1 MGLQSARSLSG
12 FPSIETGQLDKSAR
26 GASCA
31 TKLPNR
37 HRPSQTCNKFN
48 LSWRLEKLTGPFA
61 MPTRQPAFPAHA
73 SNCFANRPTSIHRNP
88 VLGIRSGILSPST
101 LIGALLM
108 AGVLPFSID
117 TASATPFTISSNST
131 TAQTLGTSSGQTGTV
146 AAGKSLTVSGATVAV
161 TVSGNSATLNNLGT
175 ISQTGNGRVIRDNTG
190 VTGLVVN
197 NGSTSNSSALMQAA
211 DADVIQMNKAVASV
225 TLNNYGS
232 MISTNASAGGSQAVD
247 FSAITTG
254 ANIVNNFAG
263 GLMQATE
270 ADAVRPGAN
279 GVVFNAGTIKS
290 MTTTGSSSD
299 GIDGQNNS
307 GIQITNAATGLV
319 EGGRHGIT
327 GGQVDSATTYTM
339 NVTNNAGGIIR
350 GDNGSGI
357 NIDGFNSL
365 QSATVVNNG
374 TIIGQ
379 GITGDGDG
387 VDVDGLV
394 NITNTGIIRS
404 VNAFSLPSDGLA
416 FSEGITVGGG
426 TIINS
431 GTIEGLVSAGNT
443 NAVGRGISLSGN
455 DITTGPLAG
464 TREAIYGNATVTN
477 QAGGLIRG
485 QTDSAIVAEGAAS
498 GFTVVIN
505 NNAGGTVLGGGAS
518 TAAIRGGVDN
528 TVINNAGIINGAS
541 SGKAIELGSA
551 HNSVVISGGSASVIG
566 SINGGSGGT
575 NTMTIDPGTG
585 NSFSYAGAIS
595 NFNNVEFKSGNV
607 TLSGQNTYAGTTL
620 ISGGT
625 LTLDG
630 TNRISAL
637 SALDLDG
644 GMLDITNGGSS
655 NAETFASLSLDD
667 NATIDLGLSSLTF
680 NGLGTVVAGKT
691 LAISDFDFT
700 SGYAFRLLG
709 DYSTNA
715 DFLELIN
722 FTKIDDIAATFRFD
736 GTYTD
741 VAVPEPK
748 TYAMLITGLLMLGA
762 MTRRRKQT
770 KV

>member
-1 MGLQSARSLSG
+1 
-12 FPSIETGQLDKSAR
+12 
-26 GASCA
+26 
-31 TKLPNR
+31 
-37 HRPSQTCNKFN
+37 
-48 LSWRLEKLTGPFA
+48 
-61 MPTRQPAFPAHA
+61 MPTSQPAFSARA
-73 SNCFANRPTSIHRNP
+73 SKHFAIRTISIHSSPIMRMQYDILRSP
-88 VLGIRSGILSPST
+88 AFIRGLLVAAMLPLSIAS
-101 LIGALLM
+101 
-108 AGVLPFSID
+108 
-117 TASATPFTISSNST
+117 ASATSFNITTNST
-131 TAQTLGTSSGQTGTV
+131 AAQTLGSASGQTGAV
-146 AAGKSLTVSGATVAV
+146 AAGKSLTVSGSTVAV
-161 TVSGNSATLNNLGT
+161 TVSGNNATLTNLGT

-190 VTGLVVN
+190 VTGLVIN
-197 NGSTSNSSALMQAA
+197 NGSISNSSALMQAA

-247 FSAITTG
+247 FSAITSG

-263 GLMQATE
+263 GLMLATE
-270 ADAVRPGAN
+270 ADAVRPGVN

-290 MTTTGSSSD
+290 MTSSGSSSD

-365 QSATVVNNG
+365 QSATIVNNG
-374 TIIGQ
+374 MIIGQ

-505 NNAGGTVLGGGAS
+505 NNAGGTLLGGGAT
-518 TAAIRGGVDN
+518 TAAVRGGADN

-551 HNSVVISGGSASVIG
+551 HNTVIISGGNASVIG

-595 NFNNVEFKSGNV
+595 NFNSVEFKSGNV
-607 TLSGQNTYAGTTL
+607 TLSGQNTYGGTTL

-630 TNRISAL
+630 VNRISAQ
-637 SALDLDG
+637 SALVLDG

-667 NATIDLGLSSLTF
+667 NSAIDLGLSSLTF
-680 NGLGTVVAGKT
+680 NGLGTVIAGKT
-691 LAISDFDFT
+691 LTISDFVFT
-700 SGYAFRLLG
+700 SDYAFRLLG
-709 DYSTNA
+709 DYSTDAN
-715 DFLELIN
+715 FLELIS
-722 FTKIDDIAATFRFD
+722 FTKFDDIAATFRFD

-741 VAVPEPK
+741 VTAVPEPEA
-748 TYAMLITGLLMLGA
+748 YAMLLTGLVLLGA

-770 KV
+770 KVRSRRIYQ